1 MYNITTT
8 TWTMKRIVSEMKKN
22 NINFRCAV
30 QRGYVWDIGRQ
41 SLLIH
46 SLLKGD
52 IIPPLFI
59 RRFANDSNQKMEARD
74 GQQRC
79 TTIFRFINGQ
89 FKLAKIP
96 EFNEGDKFDFR
107 IPRGENGNLE
117 SINGLGWDDLTEDE
131 KDKIKDATI
140 SIYYIDNATDEEADM
155 IFFKLNNGKSLTNT
169 ELARVQ
175 AKSRD
180 TIKELGTHEIF
191 TKMFSENAL
200 INSSFDMVTKIWFM
214 LNEDEPNLMS
224 SHIKGELKSID
235 ITPEDT
241 SRIVNIL
248 NFISSV
254 YDNIS
259 VAKIAKRILKKTHFL
274 SLIPII
280 DRAIEDDIVPARFIE
295 FVESFY
301 DGKSTKEPTI
311 NAAYNENFDNA
322 SASRSRIRVRHNA
335 LMNHYEKM
343 YNGEKED
350 IYSTNLADFEDDFKE
365 EEEKGLN
372 FDEVIAA
379 DDLLSE
385 STKID
390 IVVEPEEIET
400 PETPETPIASALKKE
415 NVKTKKRKTAA
426 VTAAT
431 KDEVE
436 IISTEEYNKELRAKA
451 EAKNKLLLN
460 SNESVELPF

>member
-96 EFNEGDKFDFR
+96 DFNEGDKFDFR
-107 IPRGENGNLE
+107 IPRGEDGNLE

-191 TKMFSENAL
+191 TKMFSESAL

-295 FVESFY
+295 FIESFY

-311 NAAYNENFDNA
+311 NVAYNENFDNA

-350 IYSTNLADFEDDFKE
+350 IYSTNLSDFEEEELK

-390 IVVEPEEIET
+390 MAVEPEEVKT
-400 PETPETPIASALKKE
+400 PVILEPKKE
-415 NVKTKKRKTAA
+415 NVKTKKRKTAM
-426 VTAAT
+426 VTVAT

-436 IISTEEYNKELRAKA
+436 IISTEEYNKELRVKA
-451 EAKNKLLLN
+451 EAKNKSLLN

>member
-107 IPRGENGNLE
+107 IPRGEDGNLE

-191 TKMFSENAL
+191 TKMFSESAL

-224 SHIKGELKSID
+224 SHIKRELKSID

-295 FVESFY
+295 FIESFY

-311 NAAYNENFDNA
+311 NVAYNEIFDNA
-322 SASRSRIRVRHNA
+322 SASRSHIRVRHNA

-350 IYSTNLADFEDDFKE
+350 IYSTNLSDFEEEELK

-390 IVVEPEEIET
+390 MAVEPEEVKT
-400 PETPETPIASALKKE
+400 PVILEPKKE
-415 NVKTKKRKTAA
+415 NVKTKKRKTAT
-426 VTAAT
+426 VTVAT

-436 IISTEEYNKELRAKA
+436 IISTAEYNKELRAKA
-451 EAKNKLLLN
+451 EAKNKSLLD